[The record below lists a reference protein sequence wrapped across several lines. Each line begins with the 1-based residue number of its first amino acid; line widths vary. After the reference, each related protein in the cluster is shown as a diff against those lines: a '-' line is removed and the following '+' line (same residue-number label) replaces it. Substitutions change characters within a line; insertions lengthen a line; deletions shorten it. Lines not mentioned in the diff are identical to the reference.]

1 MILVLGLT
9 GALAHAQEA
18 VTTSGAAAP
27 VDAAQIATIRAE
39 LAALKEA
46 VLALEARLSATEAP
60 PPTPA
65 PAGDALPDLDQK
77 IRVVDRKLE
86 FDREQAA
93 DRAKTAPVVSA
104 GKGGFSLASADG
116 QFQLRIRGYVQSD
129 SRSFPGE
136 GAELPASGSFILR
149 RVRPTVEGTL
159 FKLVDFRIMPDFG
172 GGTTVLQDAYVD
184 LKLSTG
190 FKVRAGKFKSPIG
203 LERLVS
209 GAEMPFIERAFP
221 TSIAPNRD
229 VGVMAFG
236 DVLANRL
243 SWAAGVS
250 NGVPDG
256 ASADTD
262 VREGKDVVARLF
274 AHPFRSKGHERL
286 QNLGFG
292 LAGTFGTEHGL
303 AVSPGLPTYRTP
315 GQVPFARY
323 RLDAASLANSTLAD
337 GDRWRVSPQGY
348 YYTGPFGVLGEYIV
362 SSQQVR
368 RETSTARL
376 ETNAWQLGL
385 SYVLTGEDSTY
396 RGVAPRTVF
405 DRSKRTWGA
414 FELTG
419 RVHGLSL
426 DDDAFPTYA
435 NPSVS
440 ARTARAWGICT
451 NWFLN
456 RALKV
461 TLDYD
466 ETHFDGGSPNGGD
479 RKPEHAV
486 LTRFQVAY

>member
-1 MILVLGLT
+1 LNCQ
-9 GALAHAQEA
+9 AASAQEA
-18 VTTSGAAAP
+18 MGTQAGAGI
-27 VDAAQIATIRAE
+27 DAAQVAALRAE
-39 LAALKEA
+39 LATLKDA
-46 VLALEARLSATEAP
+46 VRALEAKLGAIDVPAP
-60 PPTPA
+60 PSS
-65 PAGDALPDLDQK
+65 DALADLDQK
-77 IRVVDRKLE
+77 IRIVDRKLE
-86 FDREQAA
+86 LDREQASE
-93 DRAKTAPVVSA
+93 RAKSAPVVSA

-116 QFQLRIRGYVQSD
+116 QFQLRIRGYAQSD

-136 GAELPASGSFILR
+136 GADLPSASTFILR

-172 GGTTVLQDAYVD
+172 GGTTVLQDAYID
-184 LKLSTG
+184 LKLSTA

-209 GAEMPFIERAFP
+209 GTEMPFIERGLP

-229 VGVMAFG
+229 VGIMAFG

-250 NGVPDG
+250 NGVADG
-256 ASADTD
+256 ASSDTD
-262 VREGKDVVARLF
+262 VREGKDVVARIF
-274 AHPFRSKGHERL
+274 THPFRSKSHDRL
-286 QNLGFG
+286 QNFGLG
-292 LAGTFGTEHGL
+292 LAGTFGTERGL
-303 AVSPGLPTYRTP
+303 VVSPGLPTYRTP

-323 RLDAASLANSTLAD
+323 RLDVASLANSTLAD
-337 GDRWRVSPQGY
+337 GDRWRLSPQGY

-368 RETSTARL
+368 RGTSAARL
-376 ETNAWQLGL
+376 ETNAWQLAL
-385 SYVLTGEDSTY
+385 TYVLTGEDSTY
-396 RGVAPRTVF
+396 RGVAPRAVF
-405 DRSKRTWGA
+405 DPSKGTWGA

-426 DDDAFPTYA
+426 DDGAFPAYA

-440 ARTARAWGICT
+440 ARDARAWGIGT
-451 NWFLN
+451 NWYLN
-456 RALKV
+456 RALKI

-466 ETHFDGGSPNGGD
+466 ETHFDGGSPDGD